1 MPRTKHSVATRR
13 RRKKVMK
20 IARGYRGAKS
30 RSYKSANEQVM
41 HSLQYAYR
49 DRRARKSDFRK
60 LWISRINAAA
70 RERGM
75 PYNKFMSGLR
85 NAGVE
90 IDRKVL
96 ADLAVHD
103 PEAFGQ
109 LVDVAAGK
117 PAKKPASKPQ
127 AKAANPGP
135 AKKTAGSKSKASEK
149 TSGVSKDTADVDS
162 SNE

>member
-1 MPRTKHSVATRR
+1 MPRTKNSVATGR
-13 RRKKVMK
+13 RRKKVLKM
-20 IARGYRGAKS
+20 ARGYRGSKS
-30 RSYKSANEQVM
+30 KSFRPANEQVM

-49 DRRARKSDFRK
+49 DRRARKGDFRR

-70 RERGM
+70 RKRGM
-75 PYNKFMSGLR
+75 SYNTFMSGLR
-85 NAGVE
+85 TAGVE

-109 LVDVAAGK
+109 LVDLAGSKDKKKTEIDTKAANESPAGK
-117 PAKKPASKPQ
+117 PEQSKLQASK
-127 AKAANPGP
+127 
-135 AKKTAGSKSKASEK
+135 TA
-149 TSGVSKDTADVDS
+149 SGASKDTSGADS

>member
-13 RRKKVMK
+13 RRKKVLK
-20 IARGYRGAKS
+20 KARGYRGSKS
-30 RSYKSANEQVM
+30 RSFKSANEQVM

-49 DRRARKSDFRK
+49 DRRARKGDFRK

-75 PYNKFMSGLR
+75 SYNKFMNGLR
-85 NAGVE
+85 TAGVE

-103 PEAFGQ
+103 PEAFRQ
-109 LVDVAAGK
+109 LVDVAGGK
-117 PAKKPASKPQ
+117 GERKTKSQ
-127 AKAANPGP
+127 AKAANPGT
-135 AKKTAGSKSKASEK
+135 AKKPAESKLQAGEK
-149 TSGVSKDTADVDS
+149 VFGVSKDTSGVDS
-162 SNE
+162 PSE